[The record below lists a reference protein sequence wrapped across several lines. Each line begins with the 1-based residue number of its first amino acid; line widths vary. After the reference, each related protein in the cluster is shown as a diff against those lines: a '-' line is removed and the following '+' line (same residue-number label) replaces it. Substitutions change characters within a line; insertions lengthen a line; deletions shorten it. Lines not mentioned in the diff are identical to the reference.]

1 MIFTSFAI
9 TLPETA
15 ISDILASVSGIFSD
29 LTPLILLLLAIP
41 IGFWILKWAI
51 NIFGGNIQDK
61 EWYEHDPL
69 LNDADKNYYRRKRY
83 GYEYDEDDDPD
94 GYDEEN
100 DF

>member
-15 ISDILASVSGIFSD
+15 ISDILANVSGIFSD
-29 LTPLILLLLAIP
+29 LTPLILLLFGIP
-41 IGFWILKWAI
+41 IGFWILKWVI
-51 NIFGGNIQDK
+51 NIFSGNAQAKD
-61 EWYEHDPL
+61 WYEHDPL
-69 LNDADKNYYRRKRY
+69 LNEADKNYYRRKRY

-94 GYDEEN
+94 GYDEDL